1 MPPLPEHTESG
12 RDDLLANDVK
22 EEPMNGSSQESESED
37 AQDKAESGA
46 AARRRLQNAQFK
58 AL

>member
-1 MPPLPEHTESG
+1 MPPLHEHTESG

-22 EEPMNGSSQESESED
+22 EELINGSSQKSESEE
-37 AQDKAESGA
+37 AQEMAESGA
-46 AARRRLQNAQFK
+46 ATRRRLQNAQFK